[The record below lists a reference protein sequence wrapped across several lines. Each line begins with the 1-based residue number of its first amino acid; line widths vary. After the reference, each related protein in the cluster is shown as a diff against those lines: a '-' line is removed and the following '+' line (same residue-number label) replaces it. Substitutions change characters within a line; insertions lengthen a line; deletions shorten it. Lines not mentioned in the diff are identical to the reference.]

1 MAGLINISSGTPS
14 DQPSTDKKKKKKPD
28 LPIIAIKNT
37 ADYQRMKLERLF
49 ANPEKPVVIPTA
61 KPRDKNLPPPP
72 EFVRNVMGSSA
83 GAGSGEFHVYRHLRR
98 KEYARQK
105 GIVEKSR
112 VEQLDE
118 DFQNKLEQN
127 KKDAEMKTAK
137 KRAKRLRQKQKL
149 KTKKPRT
156 QNSANPTTGST
167 DDSNNSD
174 SEDDTNGDTSTKP
187 SNGNNSNGNNGSAGQ
202 KNGHHNTTLSN
213 KPQRVVTTYSSPM
226 SQVQPPDVVTSSDSD

>member
-1 MAGLINISSGTPS
+1 
-14 DQPSTDKKKKKKPD
+14 
-28 LPIIAIKNT
+28 
-37 ADYQRMKLERLF
+37 MKLERLF
-49 ANPEKPVVIPTA
+49 ANPEKPVVIPIT

-118 DFQNKLEQN
+118 DFLKKIEEN
-127 KKDAEMKTAK
+127 KKIAELKTAK
-137 KRAKRLRQKQKL
+137 KRAKRLKLKQKL
-149 KTKKPRT
+149 KNKNKKART
-156 QNSANPTTGST
+156 QQTPGENKGNDEDSNSSSDND

-174 SEDDTNGDTSTKP
+174 STEDDTTSGDSKPP
-187 SNGNNSNGNNGSAGQ
+187 SNNNGNSSHSAGQ
-202 KNGHHNTTLSN
+202 KTNGHHNTTISSSNN
-213 KPQRVVTTYSSPM
+213 KPKLVVPTYSSLM
-226 SQVQPPDVVTSSDSD
+226 SQVQAYPDVATSSDSD